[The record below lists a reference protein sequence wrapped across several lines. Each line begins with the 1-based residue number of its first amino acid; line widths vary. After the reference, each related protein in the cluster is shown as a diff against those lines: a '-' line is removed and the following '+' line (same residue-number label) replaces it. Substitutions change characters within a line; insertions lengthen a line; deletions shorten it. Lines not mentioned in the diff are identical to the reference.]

1 MGAYSATVI
10 VVNMISLIGSG
21 FTLYGN
27 FLMSVFGAGLFAI
40 LFGILVVV
48 MDMRNISIPV
58 RYTRT
63 VRTN

>member
-10 VVNMISLIGSG
+10 VVNMISLTGSG

-27 FLMSVFGAGLFAI
+27 FLMSAFGAGLFAI
-40 LFGILVVV
+40 LFGILMAV

-63 VRTN
+63 VRAN